1 MISKVNLNFA
11 TTGRVS
17 SAKKVETAAAPVSFG
32 KKPRLNKADAETL
45 AAYSG
50 VFSEYSAKK
59 SAAIKKNYKAL
70 KDNLQK
76 NEYFKLIQVQTP
88 FAAQFLTAVVN
99 TKYDND
105 EQFWENV
112 TTDMLKIPPEDFG
125 FGEGDKYTVKLAVAN
140 ASGRNKDYA
149 DLNNVPKPLP
159 DKIMSLQDCATFLGL
174 DKLIEHKKK
183 YNL

>member
-1 MISKVNLNFA
+1 M
-11 TTGRVS
+11 
-17 SAKKVETAAAPVSFG
+17 
-32 KKPRLNKADAETL
+32 
-45 AAYSG
+45 
-50 VFSEYSAKK
+50 
-59 SAAIKKNYKAL
+59 
-70 KDNLQK
+70 QK

-88 FAAQFLTAVVN
+88 FVAQFLTAVVN

-140 ASGRNKDYA
+140 ASGRNKDYV
-149 DLNNVPKPLP
+149 DLNNVPEPLP
-159 DKIMSLQDCATFLGL
+159 DKITSLQDCATILGP

-183 YNL
+183 FNL